1 MKRFQ
6 RNYGKDNMATK
17 QQLDKRTE
25 GINSGQG
32 VTTISEKVDT
42 NHSRGLFGTK
52 YRSYNTYDR
61 VPMSIRGK
69 NYMLLKKT
77 RCKRVLR
84 DHS

>member
-42 NHSRGLFGTK
+42 NHSRGLFGPTYSSYK
-52 YRSYNTYDR
+52 QYKNVPRSIQGN
-61 VPMSIRGK
+61 
-69 NYMLLKKT
+69 NYMLYKK
-77 RCKRVLR
+77 K
-84 DHS
+84 